1 MLVDRNCLFSSNI
14 LTFNIISFV
23 SDSLLVIYFI
33 LLKIH
38 EVKRR
43 GCTIACHKLLYI

>member
-1 MLVDRNCLFSSNI
+1 MLADRNCLFSSNM

-33 LLKIH
+33 LFKIQ
-38 EVKRR
+38 R
-43 GCTIACHKLLYI
+43 GACTIACHKLLYI